1 MEPHDLKTPQRGWQ
15 GKAGHRSKVKVLD
28 VRIGANLR
36 RKVCVVRFE
45 GSVPLLGAMC
55 PLVSL
60 FGGWGGVISH
70 YGDGLCSCLCARYT
84 S

>member
-15 GKAGHRSKVKVLD
+15 GKAGHRSKVKFLD
-28 VRIGANLR
+28 VRIRANLR
-36 RKVCVVRFE
+36 RKVCDVRFE
-45 GSVPLLGAMC
+45 GSVSLLGAMC

-60 FGGWGGVISH
+60 FWGLGGVISH
-70 YGDGLCSCLCARYT
+70 YGDGLCSCPCACYT